1 MVYIESKAGRFVGKT
16 GRCAVL
22 VIADKKPHGHSSHT
36 VHKLITLYICN
47 LPLPRLNR

>member
-22 VIADKKPHGHSSHT
+22 VIADYAKFSLA
-36 VHKLITLYICN
+36 V
-47 LPLPRLNR
+47 NRMAIVRTQSTN